1 MTNIICT
8 GKGPAQPVNA
18 DTVKEWSIPNGNV
31 YLVCD
36 GINHNQKTLAAVNVF
51 AENLAK
57 SNWTNIVNPKQ
68 LLRDNIF
75 EALHLMSPEHDNL
88 SFCCCVAVV
97 SEEKMTLAHCGDCR
111 IGSLTDK
118 GVKWLT
124 QDDVPALKL
133 YNKGVISK
141 ETYDKS
147 RHLISTKLKIGSN
160 NRNSLTVQ
168 TMATANNQVLIL
180 CSDGFWSE
188 SEYLL
193 NTDVSN
199 VIMLIQEEIERL
211 VLQSEDNFSV
221 VIV

>member
-1 MTNIICT
+1 
-8 GKGPAQPVNA
+8 
-18 DTVKEWSIPNGNV
+18 
-31 YLVCD
+31 
-36 GINHNQKTLAAVNVF
+36 
-51 AENLAK
+51 
-57 SNWTNIVNPKQ
+57 
-68 LLRDNIF
+68 
-75 EALHLMSPEHDNL
+75 
-88 SFCCCVAVV
+88 
-97 SEEKMTLAHCGDCR
+97 
-111 IGSLTDK
+111 
-118 GVKWLT
+118 
-124 QDDVPALKL
+124 DDVPALKL

>member
-68 LLRDNIF
+68 LLRNNIF

-133 YNKGVISK
+133 YNKG
-141 ETYDKS
+141 
-147 RHLISTKLKIGSN
+147 
-160 NRNSLTVQ
+160 
-168 TMATANNQVLIL
+168 
-180 CSDGFWSE
+180 F
-188 SEYLL
+188 
-193 NTDVSN
+193 
-199 VIMLIQEEIERL
+199 
-211 VLQSEDNFSV
+211 
-221 VIV
+221 